1 MSVFNKYDIRGVYGL
16 DLSDAFAYR
25 IGKACGLFFKSRE
38 IVVARDMRLSSPV
51 LTEALIQ
58 GLRDS
63 GIGVLDLGVV
73 DTPCLYFATGYLK
86 VPGIMVTASHNPK
99 EWNGF
104 YICYKDAEVIG
115 RENGLL
121 RIEKMVGE
129 NKTLAIS
136 KNIGSYRQLDLA
148 RQYVKHVMS
157 FKKESI
163 EGLKIVIDSGNG
175 MGSWSSDLI
184 FNNLGMKVWKI
195 NGELDGNFPNHEPN
209 TAVYE
214 NLRQLGSEVVR
225 RKADFGIAF
234 DGDADRAAFVDE
246 RGEPIEGSITGA
258 LLARHLLKKNKGRIV
273 YSSTCSHNLVDIVK
287 NSSGVP
293 IKERVGHTL
302 IGARMRQEKAIFGAE
317 NTGHFFYKDNFYS
330 DSGIISALLMCQI
343 YKKANKKMSQLVLQA
358 TKYHKLEE
366 YNLKIKDTSSLLEDI
381 EKFYKLESPRVI
393 EHIDGL
399 SIEFPDYWFS
409 VRISETE
416 KVVRLNVEA
425 HTKEAAEIYLK
436 KLIRVVNKV
445 SK

>member
-1 MSVFNKYDIRGVYGL
+1 MSVFNKYDIRGVYGVEL
-16 DLSDAFAYR
+16 NDALAYR
-25 IGKACGLFFKSRE
+25 IGKACGLFFRSRE
-38 IVVARDMRLSSPV
+38 IVVARDMRLSSPA
-51 LTEALIQ
+51 LSEALIQ

-63 GIGVLDLGVV
+63 GMGVLDLGLV

-104 YICYKDAEVIG
+104 YVCYKDAEVIG
-115 RENGLL
+115 RENGLEK
-121 RIEKMVGE
+121 IEKMVGE

-136 KNIGSYRQLDLA
+136 KNIGSYRPLELTA
-148 RQYVKHVMS
+148 QYVKHVMS
-157 FKKESI
+157 FKKESL
-163 EGLKIVIDSGNG
+163 EGIKVVIDSGNG
-175 MGSWSSDLI
+175 MGSWSSRLI
-184 FNNLGMKVWKI
+184 FDKLNIKTFKI
-195 NGELDGNFPNHEPN
+195 NEELNGNFPNHEPN
-209 TAVYE
+209 TAVYG
-214 NLRQLGSEVVR
+214 NLRQLGNEVVK

-246 RGEPIEGSITGA
+246 QGKPIEGSIAGA
-258 LLARHLLKKNKGRIV
+258 LLARFLLEKQAGKVV
-273 YSSTCSHNLVDIVK
+273 YSSTCSHNLVDMVK
-287 NSSGVP
+287 NSSGVA

-302 IGARMRQEKAIFGAE
+302 IGARMRKEKAIFGAE

-343 YKKANKKMSQLVLQA
+343 YKKSNRKLSQMVLQA

-366 YNLKIKDTSSLLEDI
+366 YNLKVKDTSRLLGDI
-381 EKFYKLESPRVI
+381 ERFYRLENPRLI

-425 HTKEAAEIYLK
+425 HTKEAAEIYLR
-436 KLIRVVNKV
+436 KLIRIVNKI